1 MSRCGQLELRQDT
14 APLLRQGHRRGL
26 VRAKKPGTKSGTGA
40 PLRRRFSCV
49 AGPNRLKVT
58 AAQLVLR
65 GLSDAE
71 MGIDLRDRRLSVG
84 DRLPAFLFV
93 VIWICELI
101 RSLNNRYRHA
111 LKVLYNYDCVEQR

>member
-1 MSRCGQLELRQDT
+1 MHIVGDGAAMGVGAEFNPT
-14 APLLRQGHRRGL
+14 ASP
-26 VRAKKPGTKSGTGA
+26 VMF
-40 PLRRRFSCV
+40 LRRLPESLQYYI
-49 AGPNRLKVT
+49 AMI
-58 AAQLVLR
+58 VLR
-65 GLSDAE
+65 RLAHAE

-84 DRLPAFLFV
+84 DRLPAFLIV

>member
-1 MSRCGQLELRQDT
+1 MHIVGD
-14 APLLRQGHRRGL
+14 
-26 VRAKKPGTKSGTGA
+26 GA
-40 PLRRRFSCV
+40 AMGVGAEFNPPASPVMFLRRRPESLQYYIV
-49 AGPNRLKVT
+49 MI
-58 AAQLVLR
+58 VLR
-65 GLSDAE
+65 RLAHAE

-84 DRLPAFLFV
+84 DRLPAFLIV